1 MGKEAAMGEFRDR
14 MERDLRIRGYSPC
27 TIGCY
32 LDRVKDYVRYYMRP
46 PDELTLEDLYDYQ
59 FHLTAERQVSWAFF
73 NQTVCALRFFYRA
86 TLQKDWEVQAIPYQ
100 KTGRR
105 LPSVLSREEVAR
117 LLGGVENLK
126 HRALLTT
133 GYACG
138 LRVSEAVHLHVHDI
152 DSQRMTVRIEQG
164 KGRKDRYVM
173 LAPSLLTLLRD
184 YWREYRPQSWL
195 FPGDGP
201 AQPLSSHSAQKVFR
215 KALERA
221 GLRKPASFHALR
233 HAFATHLLEGGTDI
247 RTVQVLLGHRSLATT
262 QKYTHVSENFLHQ
275 TQSPLESLPPR
286 TPGLSESARA
296 SRPHPSPTAV
306 EASPST
312 NRSPGR
318 SIAPSAPDGNSP
330 GDGKTPAPA
339 PRQSATRC
347 RPATARTRSPRTR
360 RRPAGNPAKTKRSRS
375 RADSRLSR
383 QR

>member
-1 MGKEAAMGEFRDR
+1 MGEFRER

-27 TIGCY
+27 TITCY

-46 PDELTLEDLYDYQ
+46 PDELTLEDIYDYQ
-59 FHLTAERQVSWAFF
+59 FHLTAERQVSWALF
-73 NQTVCALRFFYRA
+73 NQAVCALRFFYRT
-86 TLQKDWEVQAIPYQ
+86 TLQKDWDVQAIPYQ
-100 KTGRR
+100 KTGQR
-105 LPSVLSREEVAR
+105 LPIVLSREEVAR

-138 LRVSEAVHLHVHDI
+138 LRVSEAVHLNVHDI

-164 KGRKDRYVM
+164 KGRKDRYLM
-173 LAPSLLTLLRD
+173 LAPSLLMLLRD

-195 FPGDGP
+195 FPGEDPG
-201 AQPLSSHSAQKVFR
+201 QPLTSHSAQRVFR

-221 GLRKPASFHALR
+221 GLSKPASFHTLR

-247 RTVQVLLGHRSLATT
+247 RTVQALLGHRSLTTT
-262 QKYTHVSENFLHQ
+262 QKYTHVSENYLHE

-286 TPGLSESARA
+286 TPGLPENKRA
-296 SRPHPSPTAV
+296 SRPHQSPTAV

-312 NRSPGR
+312 DRSPRR
-318 SIAPSAPDGNSP
+318 SIAPSVPDGKPP
-330 GDGKTPAPA
+330 GDRKTPAPA
-339 PRQSATRC
+339 PRQGATRC
-347 RPATARTRSPRTR
+347 RPATTRTRRPRTR
-360 RRPAGNPAKTKRSRS
+360 LRPAGNPAKVRRSRS
-375 RADSRLSR
+375 VRGSHRSR